1 MFQLIS
7 STTDT
12 SCLDFGRERLSD
24 LGTNISMS
32 LEADLLFYFLELDDD
47 GHELFLWNGWPT
59 KGI

>member
-32 LEADLLFYFLELDDD
+32 LKADLLFYFLELDDD
-47 GHELFLWNGWPT
+47 GHELFLWNG
-59 KGI
+59 